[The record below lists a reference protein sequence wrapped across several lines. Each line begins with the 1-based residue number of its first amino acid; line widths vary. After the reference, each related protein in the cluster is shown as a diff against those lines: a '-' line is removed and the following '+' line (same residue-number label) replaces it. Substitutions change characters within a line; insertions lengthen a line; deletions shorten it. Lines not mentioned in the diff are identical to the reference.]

1 MPGRELRAQRSNV
14 KSTEVAPALD
24 NAHYA
29 ASSKSTQL
37 RRSAAP
43 PRGRRDPAADCYEV
57 IRCRS
62 SIWLSGGGTI
72 ATGADVVRCD
82 ASIADGRITSL
93 ARDIADAREVIDAS
107 ELLLMPGGSFRL
119 LYGFCR

>member
-62 SIWLSGGGTI
+62 SIWLSG
-72 ATGADVVRCD
+72 AERSPQVLMLFAVMQD
-82 ASIADGRITSL
+82 IADGRITSL